1 MHIFKSFKIRANF
14 VAIVAAAGLSTLVA
28 APSSAQVAIAIPEA
42 SLTAAL
48 SQCTTAEACDAA
60 LQALI
65 AELAAANPGVDLS
78 LIIGSVVSTIAAGY
92 NAGTVPAAAAQVALN
107 SAGSIASSNGLT
119 SLAAAATAAAETVAA
134 GDTIDLE
141 AVAEASGSPT

>member
-1 MHIFKSFKIRANF
+1 MYIFQNFKIRANL
-14 VAIVAAAGLSTLVA
+14 VAIVAAAGLSTVFST
-28 APSSAQVAIAIPEA
+28 SSRAQEAVVIPEA
-42 SLTAAL
+42 ALTAAL
-48 SQCTTAEACDAA
+48 SQCTTSEACDAA

-92 NAGTVPAAAAQVALN
+92 NAGTVPAAAAQVALT

-119 SLAAAATAAAETVAA
+119 TLAAAATAAAETVAA